1 MPLST
6 PKALTPFLAI
16 AAIVGS
22 ITLLQIGNGTLIALM
37 PLKMAAADLP
47 TRDIGFVSTG
57 YAVGF
62 MGGCLFATWFVRWIG
77 HVRAFAALAAMLAA
91 ITLAFTIG
99 IDSWL
104 WTGLRALMGFC
115 MAGLMTI
122 ADSWVSAQT
131 PKDQRGRVMSG
142 YMILN
147 KLALSG
153 GPLLLTFGE
162 IAGPGFFMAISA
174 IFSLSMLPV
183 AFTHAPLP
191 NLPPAE
197 RMGLV
202 GVYRTAPAAL
212 VGCIAIGLMNSA
224 VLNLAP
230 LYGAQIGLVP
240 AAAAGLLTAFQ
251 LGSLLLQWPIGWLS
265 DRMDR
270 RRVIVGGA
278 LAVAAVSLALGLGGG
293 IFGQGWPLFAMVGL
307 WGGCG
312 LSIYAVC
319 IAHASDYAEPDQM
332 LALCSSL
339 ILGWAVGSAIGPTAG
354 SFAMEWLGPGG
365 LFLYAGTVALLMAG
379 FVGYRMTRRRAK
391 RPDERPDFVNVPASS
406 PAIPRLD
413 PRTRR
418 AMAESVDEALGADP
432 DGQNNGEHG
441 RDGTEPPRFR
451 PSTR

>member
-1 MPLST
+1 MNPY
-6 PKALTPFLAI
+6 LTV
-16 AAIVGS
+16 AAIIGS
-22 ITLLQIGNGTLIALM
+22 ITLLQLGAGTLIALM
-37 PLKMAAADLP
+37 PLKMEAAGLP
-47 TRDIGFVSTG
+47 PREVGFVSTG

-62 MGGCLFATWFVRWIG
+62 MGGCLLATWFVRWIG

-131 PKDQRGRVMSG
+131 PQAQRGRVMSG

-153 GPLLLTFGE
+153 GPLLLTLGE
-162 IAGPGFFMAISA
+162 LAGPGFFMAISA
-174 IFSLSMLPV
+174 VFSLSMLPV

-191 NLPPAE
+191 DLPPAE
-197 RMGLV
+197 RMGLIR
-202 GVYRTAPAAL
+202 VYRTAPAAL

-230 LYGAQIGLVP
+230 LYGTQMGLAP
-240 AAAAGLLTAFQ
+240 AAAAGLLTVFQ

-278 LAVAAVSLALGLGGG
+278 LAVAAVSLALGLTGGSLG
-293 IFGQGWPLFAMVGL
+293 MGWPLFAMIGL

-319 IAHASDYAEPDQM
+319 IAHASDHAEPEQM
-332 LALCSSL
+332 VALCSSL
-339 ILGWAVGSAIGPTAG
+339 ILGWAVGSSIGPTAG
-354 SFAMEWLGPGG
+354 SFAMEWAGPGG
-365 LFLYAGTVALLMAG
+365 LFLYAGAVALAMAG
-379 FVGYRMTRRRAK
+379 FVAYRMTRRRAK
-391 RPDERPDFVNVPASS
+391 KPTERPGFVNVPASS
-406 PAIPRLD
+406 PAIPQLD

-418 AMAESVDEALGADP
+418 AMAESIDEAFGADP
-432 DGQNNGEHG
+432 DDTGDDADPQ
-441 RDGTEPPRFR
+441 DPPRFR
-451 PSTR
+451 PSAR